1 LGPLDAA
8 VFRLAAP
15 GQSSGRGTLNAATR
29 GPIPEP
35 GYLAPA
41 RRPHPYAPLTPTPG
55 GPVPPA
61 PPLPGLAAF
70 SARASACFASPAPRS
85 LGSGGSGS
93 AAPGL
98 AASGARA
105 PCVFLRRASPVP
117 CSWVFVR
124 RGDALAEAGPGQA
137 QRAPALG
144 RSRLRSARR
153 PPLRGR
159 LPSSASW
166 VTLILAGVDISR
178 GRCVLP
184 GVWAGFGARSAG
196 NVGGRGQCD
205 GSVGPGKPRRGRV
218 RVLSRCLGG
227 RLGGH
232 RHRHAAAD
240 AMDPNTVR
248 GASRLDLDSP
258 ADLRLRHRGVPPL
271 LLGRGAAPGVRPA
284 PAEAAARPSPA
295 GVAKPARNM

>member
-105 PCVFLRRASPVP
+105 PCVFCA
-117 CSWVFVR
+117 VR
-124 RGDALAEAGPGQA
+124 HPYL
-137 QRAPALG
+137 ALG
-144 RSRLRSARR
+144 SSCDEVMPWRRLALVR
-153 PPLRGR
+153 PKGLRPWGEAVSGRPAGRPTGGR

-184 GVWAGFGARSAG
+184 GVWAGFGARS
-196 NVGGRGQCD
+196 VD
-205 GSVGPGKPRRGRV
+205 GKRGREGPV
-218 RVLSRCLGG
+218 
-227 RLGGH
+227 
-232 RHRHAAAD
+232 
-240 AMDPNTVR
+240 
-248 GASRLDLDSP
+248 
-258 ADLRLRHRGVPPL
+258 
-271 LLGRGAAPGVRPA
+271 
-284 PAEAAARPSPA
+284 
-295 GVAKPARNM
+295 